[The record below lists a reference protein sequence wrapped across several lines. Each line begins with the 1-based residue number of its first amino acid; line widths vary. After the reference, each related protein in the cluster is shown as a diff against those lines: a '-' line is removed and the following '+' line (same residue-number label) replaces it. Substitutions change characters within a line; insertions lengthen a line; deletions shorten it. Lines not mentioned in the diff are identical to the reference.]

1 MKVLKLFCLT
11 IFAGLMLVGSV
22 AAEEQKLKFRA
33 LIMQLS
39 GSRMDVPAF
48 KGHAMGANRFAG
60 FAVFEDGRIAYKTVI
75 TISESAGET
84 RNSNGYSTYVFQN
97 GDALV
102 VKLTGHASPDG
113 SSGDYKVVSGT
124 GAYEGATGTGR
135 WEKVRDPWR
144 HANLYEGSISVELPD
159 D

>member
-22 AAEEQKLKFRA
+22 AAEEMKFRA
-33 LIMQLS
+33 MLMQLS
-39 GSRMDVPAF
+39 RSKMDIPAF
-48 KGHAMGANRFAG
+48 KGHAMGAAKFAG
-60 FAVFEDGRIAYKTVI
+60 FAVFEDGRIAYKTSVV
-75 TISESAGET
+75 TSESMGDT
-84 RNSNGYSTYVFQN
+84 GTSSGYSSYIFQN

-102 VKLTGHASPDG
+102 VKLTGRMSPDG

-135 WEKVRDPWR
+135 GRR
-144 HANLYEGSISVELPD
+144 
-159 D
+159 